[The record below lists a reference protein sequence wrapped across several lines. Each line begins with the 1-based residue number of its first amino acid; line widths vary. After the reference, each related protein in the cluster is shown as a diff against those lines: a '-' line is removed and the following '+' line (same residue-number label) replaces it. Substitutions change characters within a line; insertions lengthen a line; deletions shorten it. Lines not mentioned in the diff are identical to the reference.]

1 MARRV
6 LRDKGLTNTSA
17 RPAQSRA
24 FVPYVAPDP
33 PAGSYDPAIDAQVS
47 AAGRGLQDLTQDIG
61 TQNLRDTVDYGLGR
75 DSIQRQYDRGNQD
88 LGAQRSQ
95 YETGYGRSVADE
107 NLGYGRTSTDLQ
119 TAASRGGE
127 DYNRNVQMLTR
138 QYSQLGDSQRQQQSR
153 AGVLR
158 GGAMLQA
165 AAKRT
170 ANQAI
175 DRQPLDTSYGRTAT
189 TSRTQTRLGAD
200 HTTTLGRLGEDRT
213 TALGQLDTAGQADG
227 RGHRP
232 GVRAAGADV
241 APPDASNPFGGRS
254 FQDRTTQL
262 TRAQREN
269 TAFGLDAAG
278 QRAYQAAGAGW
289 VPPGRGEPGGM
300 PATSS
305 STRRA
310 VIGSVVT
317 RGGNQTLVLDPTGRV
332 LSRRPRRAA

>member
-138 QYSQLGDSQRQQQSR
+138 QYSQIGDSQRQQQSR

-170 ANQAI
+170 ANQAT
-175 DRQPLDTSYGRTAT
+175 DRQPLDTSYGRFTADNQQA
-189 TSRTQTRLGAD
+189 QTRLGAD
-200 HTTTLGRLGEDRT
+200 HTTTLGQLDLQGRRMGEDRDL
-213 TALGQLDTAGQADG
+213 AFGQLALTS
-227 RGHRP
+227 
-232 GVRAAGADV
+232 
-241 APPDASNPFGGRS
+241 APPDASNPFGGRA

-262 TRAQREN
+262 TRAQREGSE
-269 TAFGLDAAG
+269 FGLDAAG

-300 PATSS
+300 PSNEYVDAAGGH
-305 STRRA
+305 RR
-310 VIGSVVT
+310 VVT
-317 RGGNQTLVLDPTGRV
+317 QGNQTLVLDPTGRV
-332 LSRRPRRAA
+332 ISRRPRRAA